1 MRPMRSHAR
10 HALNLG
16 FGLLRRR
23 ADPKVKEAVDI
34 ATDVQ
39 AYGDS
44 PVITEG
50 AVTARYPHHK

>member
-1 MRPMRSHAR
+1 MRPTRSHAR

-34 ATDVQ
+34 ATDAD

-44 PVITEG
+44 LVIAEG
-50 AVTARYPHHK
+50 AMTARYPHHK